1 MATNKENKIKYGIKN
16 VYYAKVT
23 ETVDETGAK
32 KYTYDA
38 PKPLPG
44 AKSVSLDA
52 EGETTKFYADN
63 VAYYLSTTNNGYSGD
78 LEVAYITQDFRE
90 DILNE
95 KVDSKGVLVENSEAG
110 TNAFALLFQFE
121 GDVKAVKRVLYNCTA
136 TRPGIASE
144 TTEETKEPGTE
155 SVSLEIT
162 PREDG
167 LVKSQ
172 TGPDT
177 DDETYSNW
185 NKKVYEPTF
194 TAV

>member
-1 MATNKENKIKYGIKN
+1 M
-16 VYYAKVT
+16 
-23 ETVDETGAK
+23 
-32 KYTYDA
+32 
-38 PKPLPG
+38 
-44 AKSVSLDA
+44 
-52 EGETTKFYADN
+52 
-63 VAYYLSTTNNGYSGD
+63 
-78 LEVAYITQDFRE
+78 EVAYITQDFRE

-95 KVDSKGVLVENSEAG
+95 KVDDKGVLVENSEAE
-110 TNAFALLFQFE
+110 TNTFALLFQFE

-155 SVSLEIT
+155 SISLEIT
-162 PREDG
+162 PRKDG

-177 DDETYSNW
+177 DDETYNNW

-194 TAV
+194 TRV